1 MKFLKK
7 NFVLLIIFFIT
18 LHQFQFFTNFFII
31 LKNDYTSRMI
41 KYSGYCENE
50 GYGYFSYI
58 KNEFKIK
65 DNIKIKN
72 FNNQPPID
80 GYFYDIQKENNL
92 NKIILI
98 GAKKSNLQKYLER
111 GFKISHSLNNCYYI
125 IR

>member
-1 MKFLKK
+1 MKFFKK

-18 LHQFQFFTNFFII
+18 LHLFLFFKNLFII

>member
-1 MKFLKK
+1 MKFLKRILFYY
-7 NFVLLIIFFIT
+7 NIFYYFASISIFHKF
-18 LHQFQFFTNFFII
+18 LYYIE
-31 LKNDYTSRMI
+31 NDYTSRMI